1 MEAAQFEDMGRSH
14 HSHHSR
20 KSAKR
25 SASSYKGL
33 FQSAEP
39 LAKQRLALSPHLF
52 DTPPMSNVEI
62 APKRDSKIE
71 TQKEVR
77 CSFAEV
83 PDLVDTTDGDHEEE
97 RKEDAA
103 ERIEM
108 KEMKPPSGFLKWFF
122 FRKKREPPE
131 SGKEGGAPVKKRLKT
146 KFYWG
151 KKKASSEER
160 EANKVDVS
168 RQEESGEVKEHAAQ
182 KVAESVQLSAQE
194 VETKSEQQ
202 SAGEEEDEALVEGM
216 TATEGL
222 QEQSMDIC
230 SLPNASPLSY
240 AEVGDGERSRR
251 DPEDEEEPVTPPAG
265 AVTSQSGEMTATNLS
280 RSSSAER
287 IVIREG
293 RGNSRTPENAV
304 NIDFIKLRSVY
315 HKRFSEFKDSDF
327 PSPEGSDTEEGK
339 TARHTGT
346 RSFGFEHFGVEVGP
360 GSRGPS
366 PIPKSLET
374 EFEMG
379 ASPSYEGDVS
389 ALNESTLTDIAIPV
403 EVDLSIDFTTKDILE
418 VSFHDKTG
426 SPPLPDAEQDAA
438 EHTSGF
444 KTPPNAAPSVRQS
457 ALELGTPVDDH
468 PAGKTPE
475 ALGGEP
481 VLQRKRSSVKN
492 LAQMFESASGTP
504 SSTPLKRITTPKT
517 FTASGDVVRATPSG
531 RDTIW
536 DRIASTEGT
545 PIATPSKGSTTPMKI
560 ASSGDTATA
569 TPTEGDSTSKSV
581 ASVGDTAT
589 TTPTERDAAA
599 KQVASL
605 GDTPTATPTEKDTA
619 AKQVASLGDTTTA
632 THTERDAAAK
642 QVASLGDTPTVTPT
656 ERDTAAKWVASL
668 GDTTTATPT
677 ERDAAAKQVASLGD
691 TPTVTPTER
700 DTAAKWVASLG
711 DTPTVTPT
719 ERDTAAKWVASL
731 GDTPTVTPTER
742 DTAAKGVASIGDTP
756 TERDTAAK
764 GVASI
769 GDTPTERD
777 TAAKGV
783 ASIGDT
789 PTERDAA
796 AKGVASIGDTPTA
809 TPTKGGS
816 AVVGIASS
824 GDTPTKGSTAPI
836 HTASPA
842 DTPTQMDSEVTEA
855 DEGGDVL
862 TPLKRVSTASLRR
875 SSATTVG
882 RDWIDGSPSDDK
894 GEGTAQFVPSVS
906 SPSKGVLSA
915 FMHSGDIKHLN
926 LIKFQHNLDQANLA
940 DRVAQDLLAVPT
952 PNDEMEAEMQKHV
965 LRGVLQPKVYL
976 AKVMGA
982 ICCTGS

>member
-1 MEAAQFEDMGRSH
+1 MERFHCIHLPIPVPHAHAENPDMCMLVHCLHACLPLQTLQATTPEPGLKLLLEADDLPGHVEAAQFQDMERLH

-33 FQSAEP
+33 FQPAEP

-71 TQKEVR
+71 SKKEVQY
-77 CSFAEV
+77 SFGEV
-83 PDLVDTTDGDHEEE
+83 PDLVDTTDGDYEEE
-97 RKEDAA
+97 REGDAA
-103 ERIEM
+103 KRFEM
-108 KEMKPPSGFLKWFF
+108 KEKKPPSGFLKWFF

-151 KKKASSEER
+151 KKKSSSEER

-182 KVAESVQLSAQE
+182 KVAESVQMSAHE
-194 VETKSEQQ
+194 VETRSEQQ
-202 SAGEEEDEALVEGM
+202 SAGEEEEAPVEGM

-222 QEQSMDIC
+222 QEESMDVC
-230 SLPNASPLSY
+230 SLPNAPPLPD
-240 AEVGDGERSRR
+240 AENGDGETSTK
-251 DPEDEEEPVTPPAG
+251 DPEGEEGPVTPPAE
-265 AVTSQSGEMTATNLS
+265 AVTSQSGEMTTTNLS
-280 RSSSAER
+280 RNASAER

-293 RGNSRTPENAV
+293 RGSSRTPENAV
-304 NIDFIKLRSVY
+304 SIDFIKLRSVY

-327 PSPEGSDTEEGK
+327 PSPEGSDTEEGR

-346 RSFGFEHFGVEVGP
+346 RSFGFEQFGVEVGP

-366 PIPKSLET
+366 PIPKSLEA
-374 EFEMG
+374 EFETG

-403 EVDLSIDFTTKDILE
+403 EVDLSIDFNAKDILE
-418 VSFHDKTG
+418 ISFRDKTG
-426 SPPLPDAEQDAA
+426 SPPLPDTEQDSAA
-438 EHTSGF
+438 HTSGF

-457 ALELGTPVDDH
+457 ALELGTPVDDN

-517 FTASGDVVRATPSG
+517 FAASGDVVRATPSG

-536 DRIASTEGT
+536 DRIAATEDT
-545 PIATPSKGSTTPMKI
+545 PTATPSKGSTTPMKN
-560 ASSGDTATA
+560 ASSGEAATA
-569 TPTEGDSTSKSV
+569 TEGDSTSKWV
-581 ASVGDTAT
+581 ASLGDTPTA
-589 TTPTERDAAA
+589 TPTERDTAAEQVASLGDTPTATPTERDTAA

-605 GDTPTATPTEKDTA
+605 GDTPTATPTERDTAAEQVASLGDTSTATPTERDTA
-619 AKQVASLGDTTTA
+619 AKQVASLGDTPTA
-632 THTERDAAAK
+632 TPTERDTAAE
-642 QVASLGDTPTVTPT
+642 QVASLGDTPTATPT
-656 ERDTAAKWVASL
+656 ERDTAA
-668 GDTTTATPT
+668 
-677 ERDAAAKQVASLGD
+677 EQVASLGD
-691 TPTVTPTER
+691 TPTATPTDL
-700 DTAAKWVASLG
+700 DTAAERVASLG
-711 DTPTVTPT
+711 DTSTSTPT
-719 ERDTAAKWVASL
+719 E
-731 GDTPTVTPTER
+731 GD
-742 DTAAKGVASIGDTP
+742 A
-756 TERDTAAK
+756 
-764 GVASI
+764 
-769 GDTPTERD
+769 
-777 TAAKGV
+777 
-783 ASIGDT
+783 
-789 PTERDAA
+789 
-796 AKGVASIGDTPTA
+796 
-809 TPTKGGS
+809 

-836 HTASPA
+836 NAASLT
-842 DTPTQMDSEVTEA
+842 DMPTHMDSEVTEA

-862 TPLKRVSTASLRR
+862 TPLKRVSTASLQR

-882 RDWIDGSPSDDK
+882 RDWIDGSPPDDK
-894 GEGTAQFVPSVS
+894 GDGTAQFVPSVS
-906 SPSKGVLSA
+906 PPSKGVLSA
-915 FMHSGDIKHLN
+915 FMHSGDSKHLN

-940 DRVAQDLLAVPT
+940 DRVAQDLLVVPT

-965 LRGVLQPKVYL
+965 LCGVLQPKVYL
-976 AKVMGA
+976 TKVMVA
-982 ICCTGS
+982 ICCTGN